1 MLRKQVAST
10 HSREPASFEGEISIA
25 DVATVQVTS
34 EEADHPIDNAF
45 DHNRG
50 PGGSRWIADGPGEQT
65 VILLF
70 DSPQTIRTI
79 GVEVEELA
87 VNRTQELSVAVSSD
101 GGRTYRE
108 LVRQEFNFSP
118 PATTFERERWS
129 TSEGAVTHLRL
140 EIKPDKGGRAG
151 QATLTALTLA

>member
-1 MLRKQVAST
+1 MLRKQIVPKQSSA
-10 HSREPASFEGEISIA
+10 PVFLEGEISVP

-34 EEADHPIDNAF
+34 EDAEHPIDNVF

-50 PGGSRWIADGPGEQT
+50 PGGSRWIAVGPGEQT
-65 VILLF
+65 VTLLF
-70 DSPQTIRTI
+70 DSPQTIRKI
-79 GVEVEELA
+79 GVEIEELA
-87 VNRTQELSVAVSSD
+87 VSRTQELSLAVSSD

-118 PATTFERERWS
+118 PGTSFERELWS
-129 TSEGAVTHLRL
+129 ASAAGVTHLRL

-151 QATLTALTLA
+151 RATLTSLALA

>member
-1 MLRKQVAST
+1 MLRKQIVPR
-10 HSREPASFEGEISIA
+10 HSSESVFLQDEISIP

-34 EEADHPIDNAF
+34 EDAEHPIDNAF

-50 PGGSRWIADGPGEQT
+50 PGGSRWIAVGPGEQT

-70 DSPQTIRTI
+70 DRPQTIRKI
-79 GVEVEELA
+79 GVEIEELA
-87 VNRTQELSVAVSSD
+87 VNRTQELALSVSSD

-118 PATTFERERWS
+118 PGTTFERELWS
-129 TSEGAVTHLRL
+129 TSATAVTHLRL
-140 EIKPDKGGRAG
+140 EIQPDKGGRAG
-151 QATLTALTLA
+151 RATLISLMLA